1 MKQTSWAS
9 QTQQASFEELGNMK
23 AQMWYILTMDYY
35 SSKKEKSRE
44 DNLPNSL
51 FLGAQN
57 AKGKKN
63 EKFQNYEFTKTQ
75 SLMTSHRV

>member
-35 SSKKEKSRE
+35 SAIKRCNITIFNNMERS
-44 DNLPNSL
+44 
-51 FLGAQN
+51 
-57 AKGKKN
+57 
-63 EKFQNYEFTKTQ
+63 
-75 SLMTSHRV
+75 

>member
-1 MKQTSWAS
+1 MDFQTVLNNKG
-9 QTQQASFEELGNMK
+9 QCKN
-23 AQMWYILTMDYY
+23 
-35 SSKKEKSRE
+35 SSKKEKSGE

-51 FLGAQN
+51 FMGAQN